1 MSPAVGGRSILQQRP
16 LVLMM
21 WRSNASAS
29 LHHCERTRFAHR
41 RYRIHRWKHNGTIQ
55 PVLNMM
61 PTPSGLICGLCPSL
75 QEPAA
80 ACLFDDGEFSMLA
93 KYISMSSRLMI
104 AQPRPVQRTVWAFV
118 LSLAMKQN
126 RASDQIMPKSFIIQ
140 RPSEMSGR
148 ALPPASLPEV

>member
-1 MSPAVGGRSILQQRP
+1 
-16 LVLMM
+16 
-21 WRSNASAS
+21 
-29 LHHCERTRFAHR
+29 
-41 RYRIHRWKHNGTIQ
+41 
-55 PVLNMM
+55 
-61 PTPSGLICGLCPSL
+61 
-75 QEPAA
+75 
-80 ACLFDDGEFSMLA
+80 MLA